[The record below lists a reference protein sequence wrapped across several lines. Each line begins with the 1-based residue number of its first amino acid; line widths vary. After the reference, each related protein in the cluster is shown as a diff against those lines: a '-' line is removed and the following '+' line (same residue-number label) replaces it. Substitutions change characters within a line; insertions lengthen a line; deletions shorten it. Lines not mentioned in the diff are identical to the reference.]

1 MGHTLPVRTA
11 IALVLG
17 AISWHGFVD
26 GGAVRAQSAPVKAEP
41 SPQDSTRPV
50 LVFTPQGAGQWQAGR
65 GLMSIPASTLSIHYS
80 SELDNW
86 DENTALSGRGCETAG
101 VRANDGLSLMIES
114 GIVTR
119 IEAWRPSSEE
129 GTLGY
134 PSFTP
139 MISGA
144 FTVDGQPFAP
154 FSATVADA
162 RAAFGPA
169 LREEPHPYVGDEGSY
184 LILYPESTPGFG
196 LIMETVGNDI
206 TSFRVGNSESI
217 QYIEGCL

>member
-1 MGHTLPVRTA
+1 MKQTQFVRFTMSVLFSAAALYTPVGD
-11 IALVLG
+11 V
-17 AISWHGFVD
+17 VM
-26 GGAVRAQSAPVKAEP
+26 AQSAPVKAEP
-41 SPQDSTRPV
+41 TAPDSVRPV
-50 LVFTPQGAGQWQAGR
+50 LVFTPQGVGQWQVGR
-65 GLMSIPASTLSIHYS
+65 GLMSIPASALSIHYS
-80 SELDNW
+80 SELDTW
-86 DENTALSGRGCETAG
+86 DENTPLSGAGCETAG
-101 VRANDGLSLMIES
+101 VRAQDGLSLMIES

-119 IEAWRPSSEE
+119 VEMRRPSSEE
-129 GTLGY
+129 GTLGH

-144 FTVDGQPFAP
+144 FTVGGQPFAP
-154 FSATVADA
+154 FTSNVADA

-206 TSFRVGNSESI
+206 TRFRVGNSETI